1 MIAFMVNRGFSLLEL
16 RKLYIDELF
25 SYYQSLI
32 FVLEKKG
39 EIQEGSY
46 DRVSD
51 QDDIAALKRQLGN
64 LKPR

>member
-1 MIAFMVNRGFSLLEL
+1 MIVFMVNRGFSLLEL
-16 RKLYIDELF
+16 RKLYVDELF

-46 DRVSD
+46 GRVSD
-51 QDDIAALKRQLGN
+51 QDDISELRRQLGN
-64 LKPR
+64 MKPR